1 MLGKLIKYE
10 FKHTSKTMFTTFV
23 VLAFATL
30 MGSIALYQVDRG
42 TGDKGTF
49 RDHQR
54 GHACPLFYRHYRYL
68 LRRFYLSLL
77 SLP

>member
-30 MGSIALYQVDRG
+30 MGSIALYQVDRARAI
-42 TGDKGTF
+42 KE
-49 RDHQR
+49 
-54 GHACPLFYRHYRYL
+54 LF
-68 LRRFYLSLL
+68 
-77 SLP
+77 